1 MFMKE
6 KTLVAVLFIVLCNPA
21 FAAPKPVHKPLRTFS
36 SSDAVVPGVV
46 IVKFKQGVD
55 VREGTTFSTSSD
67 AVNQALTQEGV
78 SMLTR
83 AFKYVPQ
90 ISAAQLAAGDVDV
103 SRIYYA
109 TVSAAADPRQ
119 IASRINNLDQVEY
132 AEPKFMNFVN
142 DIPNDPL
149 LANQNN
155 MFTRMNAYNG
165 WTIAK
170 GSATVPIAVVDGG
183 THWQHEDLNPNMRAK
198 QQEDIN
204 NNGRF
209 DLGAPPA
216 GDEDGIDQDG
226 NGFVDDV
233 IGWNFANNTNNPRGL
248 SATPNSAAHGTATA
262 SHFGARTHNGIGMAG
277 SSWNCSIIGIC
288 AASAT
293 QDNGIAYGYEGIAY
307 AYANGAKVINCSW
320 GRTGGYSQ
328 FEQDLITAATQA
340 GALVVCAAGNGTNNN
355 GIGKNND
362 ASPDYPPSYKNVL
375 AVGATS
381 SSSDSRASFSN
392 YGRTVP
398 VYAPGTSI
406 YSCLNTGGYGNGGD
420 GTSYSSPL
428 VAGLAGI
435 IKTLRPTW
443 TPRQIALQIKTT
455 CDSIDGANPSLAG
468 NLGRGRVN
476 FARALSESHAGIEI
490 TNAVLRTPSGRN
502 LFLQNDT
509 IVMTLTV
516 QNILFAAANNL
527 TFTAT
532 SSDAAVTVLQGTSSG
547 GNLASGQSI
556 TLPAMTFRVGALTAA
571 RDVVLRLN
579 WVSNTNDRDSW
590 AYKIT
595 VFPSTP
601 SWETQASPTT
611 SILYSVKAVN
621 RSVVWACGGTS
632 PASVVI
638 RTTNGGIAWTD
649 ATGNLTGQ
657 DLYCIF
663 ATDANRAWVGT
674 GSGRIYGTADGG
686 TTWTQ
691 QVYPG
696 TQSPFINAIWMFPNG
711 TGYAQGDP
719 SGTTGRFVVL
729 KTTNFGQTWAH
740 TASEPVGISI
750 EAGWNNSL
758 AMTDE
763 NRMWFGTNNSRVW
776 RTTDGGATWSS
787 AASGSTNSYAIAFK
801 DVNSGIVGHS
811 TGTVRITVNG
821 GATWTTAATPTAS
834 AISGLA
840 YLTGTN
846 LAWAAIGA
854 SPYRTSNNAT
864 SWSSQTVFPISG
876 TLNHISFV
884 DSTAGWAV
892 TSNGEILRYPTTT
905 TSVHRSEETPGEFS
919 LEQNFPNPFNPTT
932 QIKFNIHNV
941 GTEHVQPVQLKVF
954 DLLGREVATL
964 VNEPLQS
971 GGYTIHFDGSLLSS
985 GVYIYRLR
993 AGSLVQEKRMLLIK

>member
-1 MFMKE
+1 
-6 KTLVAVLFIVLCNPA
+6 
-21 FAAPKPVHKPLRTFS
+21 
-36 SSDAVVPGVV
+36 
-46 IVKFKQGVD
+46 
-55 VREGTTFSTSSD
+55 
-67 AVNQALTQEGV
+67 
-78 SMLTR
+78 
-83 AFKYVPQ
+83 
-90 ISAAQLAAGDVDV
+90 
-103 SRIYYA
+103 
-109 TVSAAADPRQ
+109 
-119 IASRINNLDQVEY
+119 
-132 AEPKFMNFVN
+132 
-142 DIPNDPL
+142 
-149 LANQNN
+149 
-155 MFTRMNAYNG
+155 
-165 WTIAK
+165 
-170 GSATVPIAVVDGG
+170 
-183 THWQHEDLNPNMRAK
+183 
-198 QQEDIN
+198 
-204 NNGRF
+204 
-209 DLGAPPA
+209 
-216 GDEDGIDQDG
+216 
-226 NGFVDDV
+226 
-233 IGWNFANNTNNPRGL
+233 
-248 SATPNSAAHGTATA
+248 
-262 SHFGARTHNGIGMAG
+262 
-277 SSWNCSIIGIC
+277 
-288 AASAT
+288 
-293 QDNGIAYGYEGIAY
+293 
-307 AYANGAKVINCSW
+307 
-320 GRTGGYSQ
+320 
-328 FEQDLITAATQA
+328 
-340 GALVVCAAGNGTNNN
+340 
-355 GIGKNND
+355 
-362 ASPDYPPSYKNVL
+362 
-375 AVGATS
+375 
-381 SSSDSRASFSN
+381 
-392 YGRTVP
+392 
-398 VYAPGTSI
+398 
-406 YSCLNTGGYGNGGD
+406 
-420 GTSYSSPL
+420 
-428 VAGLAGI
+428 
-435 IKTLRPTW
+435 
-443 TPRQIALQIKTT
+443 
-455 CDSIDGANPSLAG
+455 
-468 NLGRGRVN
+468 
-476 FARALSESHAGIEI
+476 
-490 TNAVLRTPSGRN
+490 
-502 LFLQNDT
+502 
-509 IVMTLTV
+509 MTLTV

-719 SGTTGRFVVL
+719 PGTGRFVVL
-729 KTTNFGQTWAH
+729 KTTNFGATWAH
-740 TASEPVGISI
+740 TTSEPVGIAS

-776 RTTDGGATWSS
+776 RTTDGGVTWSS
-787 AASGSTNSYAIAFK
+787 AASGSASSYAIAFK
-801 DVNSGIVGHS
+801 DNNSGIVGHA

-846 LAWAAIGA
+846 LAWAAVGA

-864 SWSSQTVFPISG
+864 SWSAQTVFPISG

-905 TSVHRSEETPGEFS
+905 TSVQRSEEMPEEFS

-964 VNEPLQS
+964 VNEPLQA
-971 GGYTIHFDGSLLSS
+971 GGYTIQFDGSLLAS

-993 AGSLVQEKRMLLIK
+993 AGSLAQERRMLLIK